1 MKLEP
6 EHEAMLAGAR
16 GWPLQLAMRQ
26 LVAVGRAERAD
37 QLIPVRSAH
46 IVIDGVTL
54 GEPGLAL
61 MERVAGE
68 GGRFVV
74 PTTINAIAMDRRL
87 GAAERSEAD
96 RRQART
102 LAAVEAMGGV
112 PTCSCN
118 PFSQAVLPLFGESV
132 AWSESGTA
140 PFLNA
145 ILGARS
151 NREGVSALASA
162 LTGLTPRYGMHLDA
176 ARRGQALVTVTAE
189 IAGIEGWGLL
199 GLHLA
204 RRWPGRI
211 PVLRGLPRPSFDEAV
226 ALSAAFAIAGSAP
239 MFHILGVTPEAPDLA
254 AVFPAGPPPAAEQVT
269 DEHLAAER
277 RRLEAGDDGA
287 VDLVVV
293 GCPHASLA
301 QLMEIERLVAGRPLR
316 AALVAHTNH
325 SVWGVAQASGLAAR
339 LAAAGARITVDRMCW
354 GCDFADR
361 AGDAGKTIATNS
373 AKLAFVAPGSRR
385 ARIRYGSAAACIEAA
400 VSGRWA

>member
-1 MKLEP
+1 MRLEP
-6 EHEAMLAGAR
+6 EQEAMLAGQR
-16 GWPLQLAMRQ
+16 GWALQFAMRQ
-26 LVAVGRAERAD
+26 LVAVGRAEAAD
-37 QLIPVRSAH
+37 RLIPVRSAH

-61 MERVAGE
+61 MERVAE
-68 GGRFVV
+68 QGGRFVV
-74 PTTINAIAMDRRL
+74 PTTINALAMDRRL
-87 GAAERSEAD
+87 DDAARSGSD

-102 LAAVEAMGGV
+102 LAAVEAMGGI

-118 PFSQAVLPLFGESV
+118 PFSQAVTPLFGESI

-162 LTGLTPRYGMHLDA
+162 LTGLTPRYGMHVDEE
-176 ARRGQALVTVTAE
+176 RRAEVLVEVEATVE
-189 IAGIEGWGLL
+189 GIDGWGLL

-211 PVLRGLPRPSFDEAV
+211 PALRGAGRPSFDEAV

-239 MFHILGVTPEAPDLA
+239 MFHILGVTPEAGDLA
-254 AVFPAGPPPAAEQVT
+254 TLFPAGPPTPEILA
-269 DEHLAAER
+269 DEDLRAER
-277 RRLEAGDDGA
+277 ARLEEGDGSA
-287 VDLVVV
+287 INLVVL

-301 QLMEIERLVAGRPLR
+301 QLMEIERLLAGRPL
-316 AALVAHTNH
+316 AASCIAHTNH

-339 LAAAGARITVDRMCW
+339 LAAAGLRLTVDRMCW
-354 GCDFADR
+354 GCDFPDR
-361 AGDAGKTIATNS
+361 AADPGTVIATNS
-373 AKLAFVAPGSRR
+373 AKLAFSAPGSRG
-385 ARIRYGSAAACIEAA
+385 ARIRYGSAAACVEAA
-400 VSGRWA
+400 VSGRWR

>member
-1 MKLEP
+1 VRLEA
-6 EHEAMLAGAR
+6 EQEAMLAGGR

-26 LVAVGRAERAD
+26 LLAVGRAEGAD
-37 QLIPVRSAH
+37 RLIPVRSAH
-46 IVIDGVTL
+46 VVIDGVTL

-61 MERVAGE
+61 MERIAAE

-87 GAAERSEAD
+87 NETEWSEAD

-102 LAAVEAMGGV
+102 LHAVEARGGV

-140 PFLNA
+140 PFLNS

-162 LTGLTPRYGMHLDA
+162 LTGLTPRYGMHLDE
-176 ARRGQALVTVTAE
+176 ARRAQALIDVTA
-189 IAGIEGWGLL
+189 AIEGVDGWGLL

-211 PVLRGLPRPSFDEAV
+211 PALRGLARPSFDEAV

-239 MFHILGVTPEAPDLA
+239 MLHILGVTPEAPDLA
-254 AVFPAGPPPAAEQVT
+254 AVFPAGPPPAAERVT
-269 DEHLAAER
+269 EANLTAER
-277 RRLEAGDDGA
+277 ARLEAGDGAA
-287 VDLVVV
+287 VDLVVL

-301 QLMEIERLVAGRPLR
+301 QLMEIERLLAGRPLS
-316 AALVAHTNH
+316 AACVAHTNH

-339 LAAAGARITVDRMCW
+339 LATAGVRLTVDRMCW
-354 GCDFADR
+354 GCDFPDR
-361 AGDAGKTIATNS
+361 AGDPGKVIATNS
-373 AKLAFVAPGSRR
+373 AKLAFVAPGSRG
-385 ARIRYGSAAACIEAA
+385 AAIRYGSAAACVEAA